1 MHNGDSDIRRL
12 LVAATKLCSSHSEST
27 RVTMRRFLPTI
38 FFGVVFV
45 AIAACGSDSTNSKN
59 DVLAS
64 EVSTSVPRPLMPNV
78 ICLTLQM
85 AQNLIQDQGV
95 FLSYSQD
102 ATGQNR
108 NQLVDSNWIV
118 IEQNLRPGEQFSEGD
133 AVLQVL
139 KTDEAKDRGLCQ

>member
-12 LVAATKLCSSHSEST
+12 LVAATKLRSSHSAGT

-38 FFGVVFV
+38 FFGVVFGAV
-45 AIAACGSDSTNSKN
+45 AACGSDSTDSKN
-59 DVLAS
+59 DERAS
-64 EVSTSVPRPLMPNV
+64 GVSTSVPRPIMPNV
-78 ICLTLQM
+78 ICLTLQK
-85 AQNLIQDQGV
+85 AQDLIQDQGV
-95 FLSYSQD
+95 FFSRSED

-118 IEQNLRPGEQFSEGD
+118 IEQNLKPGEQFSEGD

-139 KTDEAKDRGLCQ
+139 KEVEAKDRGLCQ

>member
-1 MHNGDSDIRRL
+1 MILAENG
-12 LVAATKLCSSHSEST
+12 
-27 RVTMRRFLPTI
+27 
-38 FFGVVFV
+38 G
-45 AIAACGSDSTNSKN
+45 IA
-59 DVLAS
+59 
-64 EVSTSVPRPLMPNV
+64 
-78 ICLTLQM
+78 
-85 AQNLIQDQGV
+85 
-95 FLSYSQD
+95 FD